1 MLNARISI
9 KGTRPLLWHSF
20 GPEALSLTKKEKTG
34 VAGND
39 PEEWKRTVT
48 QTPQGQL
55 YLKSDQVF
63 ACLREGAKYTKKGR
77 GSIQSL
83 VAATLQVTDEPVL
96 IDRFIPPKGGLSTD
110 RDCAVH
116 IDVRGVVNPTTKGRN
131 VRYRVAASAGW
142 VGVFT
147 ITFDETLVARDQ
159 MTSVVRDA
167 GALVGIGNGRAIGM
181 GRFELIEIVFTEL
194 KA

>member
-1 MLNARISI
+1 MLKARITI

-55 YLKSDQVF
+55 YLKPDQAF
-63 ACLREGAKYTKKGR
+63 SCLREGAKYTKKGR

-83 VAATLQVTDEPVL
+83 VAATIQVADEPIL
-96 IDRFIPPKGGLSTD
+96 TDRYIPPKGGLSTD
-110 RDCAVH
+110 RDCATYL
-116 IDVRGVVNPTTKGRN
+116 DVRGVVNPTTKGRN
-131 VRYRVAASAGW
+131 VRYRVAASPGW
-142 VGVFT
+142 IAVFT
-147 ITFDETLVARDQ
+147 VTFDETLVSREQ

-181 GRFELIEIVFTEL
+181 GRFESTEVVFTEL
-194 KA
+194 KS